1 MSTERGGLVTLGVD
15 SDLKCQASDLF
26 PSLSRTYY
34 VPFYFVSF
42 TRFGAVDDGPRTKQ
56 GRADGGT
63 AWMGR
68 AVGRPIGAQAMV
80 IMAGFQG
87 CRRENLKLSSTWDV
101 GIRRE

>member
-1 MSTERGGLVTLGVD
+1 MSTERGGLVTLGEG

-26 PSLSRTYY
+26 PSRSRSYY

-42 TRFGAVDDGPRTKQ
+42 TRFGAVDDGPHTNKQ

-68 AVGRPIGAQAMV
+68 VVGRPIGA
-80 IMAGFQG
+80 
-87 CRRENLKLSSTWDV
+87 
-101 GIRRE
+101 